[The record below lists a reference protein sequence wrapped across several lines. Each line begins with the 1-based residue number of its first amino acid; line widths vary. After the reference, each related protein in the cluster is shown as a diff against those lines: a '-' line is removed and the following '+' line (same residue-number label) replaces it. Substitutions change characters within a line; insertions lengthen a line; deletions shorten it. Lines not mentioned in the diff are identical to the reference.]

1 MNEIKLGT
9 FKVESGEV
17 RISDPCYAK
26 DTWCAGVLKN
36 VKKGTWI
43 AKARVFDEGSWGER
57 IGYLIAVN
65 EDYRFRFDDPREDT
79 AIDVGV
85 DSGQAG
91 IFDEKYYKDD
101 SVFADKTDKD
111 RKYKVAICPEDI
123 WYSFNCDVTLF
134 DPNAGVIPFGC
145 VSSSGYGDGIYNC
158 SVIKEKG
165 EIVAIVID
173 YGLENREEDEEDEEE
188 DYDEDEDEEINKDE
202 N

>member
-1 MNEIKLGT
+1 MKEIKLGT

-17 RISDPCYAK
+17 RISDPCYKK

-43 AKARVFDEGSWGER
+43 ARAWAFDEGSWGER

-79 AIDVGV
+79 GIDVGV

-101 SVFADKTDKD
+101 SVFADKTEKN
-111 RKYKVAICPEDI
+111 RKYGEAICADDI
-123 WYSFNCDVTLF
+123 WYSWVCDITLAE
-134 DPNAGVIPFGC
+134 PNAGVIPFGC
-145 VSSSGYGDGIYNC
+145 VSSSGYGDGSYNC

-165 EIVAIVID
+165 KIVAVVID
-173 YGLENREEDEEDEEE
+173 YGLENREEDEEEIE
-188 DYDEDEDEEINKDE
+188 EDEELEDE
-202 N
+202 QN